1 MMKHYQ
7 LSKCMYNP
15 RLNNYPRE
23 VKRHIGGERMRQNI
37 GYTVYPNN
45 VSARHNT
52 EKGARNVN
60 DATS

>member
-1 MMKHYQ
+1 VV
-7 LSKCMYNP
+7 SAC
-15 RLNNYPRE
+15 
-23 VKRHIGGERMRQNI
+23 VKNI